1 MVCPKSLYANQ
12 NDRIIADLEVRSSLE
27 YESLDQSA
35 TTFIQTG
42 NTELG
47 DAPNTFVIH
56 CTETQDKNFR
66 HSRHTVAFYMTDFVG
81 NITMQGSAL
90 ESVSTRV
97 DWYDINVQGDVEQ
110 PSILQYSIQWH
121 RSFNFVINTNWLR
134 VKFDKTSEL
143 VDKVLSRN

>member
-1 MVCPKSLYANQ
+1 MNHCT
-12 NDRIIADLEVRSSLE
+12 
-27 YESLDQSA
+27 QSA

-47 DAPNTFVIH
+47 DAPNTFVSFH

-90 ESVSTRV
+90 ESASHKSQ
-97 DWYDINVQGDVEQ
+97 IGM
-110 PSILQYSIQWH
+110 I
-121 RSFNFVINTNWLR
+121 
-134 VKFDKTSEL
+134 
-143 VDKVLSRN
+143 